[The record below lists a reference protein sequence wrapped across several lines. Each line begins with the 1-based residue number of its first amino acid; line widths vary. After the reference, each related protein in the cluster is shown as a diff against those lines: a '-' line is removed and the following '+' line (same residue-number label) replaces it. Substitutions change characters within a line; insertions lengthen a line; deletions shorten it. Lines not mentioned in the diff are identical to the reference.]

1 MCAEWRAGRGSLL
14 THLGACEVPVT
25 VVYRLELAAVDRHAG
40 LREKAH
46 RAAKRNK
53 PGADLADGAAV
64 VLAEVGNRLVVGSKP
79 ARQPHHLNVAPSF
92 TLQSPARLDPV
103 EIAVDVE
110 LQQHR
115 WMIRRPARYLG
126 IDPAKPKFGQIDFL
140 DKDIDHANRIVLAD
154 PVCHAFRKQRALP
167 AIRPLNEALH
177 LILPQIARESYPENQ
192 IQRCVFTQPGSL
204 ADKPS
209 QAKIHCCPLLSK
221 SGQNLQR
228 SEMTRCA
235 KSGLM
240 HRSKQHPY

>member
-1 MCAEWRAGRGSLL
+1 MKLAIVSMRRSALVTSNMGRLL
-14 THLGACEVPVT
+14 VPRRLSRPAFLIGAT
-25 VVYRLELAAVDRHAG
+25 LARMFVVGPGRVKTRSVLFVGGVSGDPGGIVRL
-40 LREKAH
+40 
-46 RAAKRNK
+46 
-53 PGADLADGAAV
+53 GAAV

-126 IDPAKPKFGQIDFL
+126 IDPAKPKFGQIEFL

-209 QAKIHCCPLLSK
+209 RAKVDLCPLLP
-221 SGQNLQR
+221 Q
-228 SEMTRCA
+228 
-235 KSGLM
+235 
-240 HRSKQHPY
+240 

>member
-1 MCAEWRAGRGSLL
+1 MASRPSGKMLTSLPPDP
-14 THLGACEVPVT
+14 A
-25 VVYRLELAAVDRHAG
+25 RHQDSAITQ
-40 LREKAH
+40 
-46 RAAKRNK
+46 
-53 PGADLADGAAV
+53 
-64 VLAEVGNRLVVGSKP
+64 P

-126 IDPAKPKFGQIDFL
+126 IDPAKPQIRQIEFL

-192 IQRCVFTQPGSL
+192 IQRCVFTQPGTR
-204 ADKPS
+204 AD
-209 QAKIHCCPLLSK
+209 IDRPLLGLFSRAF
-221 SGQNLQR
+221 NLVVDIRRASPKASAGVENGIVAASLSPSSSYIVTMKPAWRGR
-228 SEMTRCA
+228 SR
-235 KSGLM
+235 
-240 HRSKQHPY
+240 RW